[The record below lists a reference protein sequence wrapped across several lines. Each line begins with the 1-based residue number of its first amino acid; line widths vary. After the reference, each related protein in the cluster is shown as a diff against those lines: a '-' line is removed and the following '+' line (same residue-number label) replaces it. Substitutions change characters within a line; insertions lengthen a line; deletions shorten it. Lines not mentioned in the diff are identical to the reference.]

1 MPKNATVRRINIT
14 ANHVFSQLFSVSPH
28 PKQLSLLDVST
39 ETEQQTEQALRLQ
52 QATLAIQTRYG
63 KNALMLGTNFR
74 PEATMRERN
83 RQIGGHRAG

>member
-1 MPKNATVRRINIT
+1 MPDHATIRRVGIT
-14 ANHVFSQLFSVSPH
+14 ANHILSVQNHTTEATQLNLFDSPT
-28 PKQLSLLDVST
+28 K
-39 ETEQQTEQALRLQ
+39 TEQQTEQALHLQ

-74 PEATMRERN
+74 SEATMRERN